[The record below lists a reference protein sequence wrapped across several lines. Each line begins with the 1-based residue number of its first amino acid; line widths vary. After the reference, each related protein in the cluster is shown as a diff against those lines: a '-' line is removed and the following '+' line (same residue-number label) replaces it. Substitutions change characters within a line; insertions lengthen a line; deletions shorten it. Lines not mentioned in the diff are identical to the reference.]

1 MKLFG
6 MVNSIVLF
14 FISILPT
21 EVIADATE
29 ACQSHSLNMSFIEK
43 GFKVKDIPSF
53 YLTKGMCLGERE
65 LSPLK
70 MDNLLWGAIFGDDFS
85 LQMYASKLLEGDEYH
100 DVKLGLAIHGVLS
113 NSPKENI
120 KINALTALG
129 VYFSFSKAQ
138 FFPDELSESE
148 IRELG
153 REYLLAAA
161 ESPLGFYALYAL
173 SATSENAGGKF
184 LSKGNNVQKEYLG
197 SIQISCDNYIESIKT
212 RSYVE
217 KDRIQS
223 ACQD

>member
-1 MKLFG
+1 MKIGGMINTIILF
-6 MVNSIVLF
+6 
-14 FISILPT
+14 SILISSAEAIAGKT
-21 EVIADATE
+21 ED
-29 ACQSHSLNMSFIEK
+29 CQNHSLNMSFIEK

-53 YLTKGMCLGERE
+53 YLTKGMCLGERD

-70 MDNLLWGAIFGDDFS
+70 MDNFLWSAAFGDDFS
-85 LQMYASKLLEGDEYH
+85 LQMYASRLLEGDEYH
-100 DVKLGLAIHGVLS
+100 NMKLGLAIHGVLS

-148 IRELG
+148 MRELG

-184 LSKGNNVQKEYLG
+184 LSKGNHTQKDYLG
-197 SIQISCDNYIESIKT
+197 AIQISCDSYIESIKT

-217 KDRIQS
+217 HDRLKQV
-223 ACQD
+223 CRD